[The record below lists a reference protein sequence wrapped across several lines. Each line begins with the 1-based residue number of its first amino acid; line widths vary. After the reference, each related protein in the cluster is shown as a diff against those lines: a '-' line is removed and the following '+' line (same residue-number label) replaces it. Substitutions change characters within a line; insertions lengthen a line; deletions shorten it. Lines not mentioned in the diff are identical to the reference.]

1 MFYFYFD
8 YICPYS
14 YLVSERLHLL
24 ELDYFEKIERRGIGL
39 QTHLPAE
46 GIPLSPEKE
55 VEIKREIED
64 IRSLKDGEEIELSL
78 PPVDPNTKNALAAT
92 LLAGQN
98 GCGWEFHREVYRAYW
113 RDGKNIGLIPV
124 LQEVAERIGWNGDN
138 VIRLREND
146 TIYTLMDD
154 HLKDFRKLGIR
165 GVPTIDFDGR
175 AVKGVR
181 TYEEYKKLLLD
192 TLWDQEVYDCSCE

>member
-1 MFYFYFD
+1 MFYFYYD
-8 YICPYS
+8 YMCPYS
-14 YLVSERLHLL
+14 YLVSMRLHRV
-24 ELDYFEKIERRGIGL
+24 ELDYFEAIERRGIEL

-55 VEIKREIED
+55 AELKREIED

-92 LLAGQN
+92 LLAARN
-98 GCGWEFHREVYRAYW
+98 GYGWEFHREVYRAYW
-113 RDGKNIGLIPV
+113 NEGKNIGLIPV
-124 LQEVAERIGWNGDN
+124 LSEIAERIGWRDN
-138 VIRLREND
+138 KLKQLTEDDKVYKIKN
-146 TIYTLMDD
+146 D
-154 HLKDFRKLGIR
+154 HLKDFRKLGVR

-175 AVKGVR
+175 VVKGVR